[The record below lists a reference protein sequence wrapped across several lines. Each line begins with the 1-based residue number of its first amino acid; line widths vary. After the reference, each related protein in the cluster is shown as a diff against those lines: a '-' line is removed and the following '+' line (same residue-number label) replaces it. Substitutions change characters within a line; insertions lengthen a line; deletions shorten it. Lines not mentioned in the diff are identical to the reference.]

1 MSTPRYPNARLT
13 DQHAMTII
21 IVGTLPKGDINPQ
34 LGALL
39 ADVEEAL
46 RKHFP
51 DFLPAH
57 PPCTINVS
65 QLAMEGGE

>member
-1 MSTPRYPNARLT
+1 MDKPHLT

-34 LGALL
+34 LGDFL
-39 ADVEEAL
+39 ADVQEAL
-46 RKHFP
+46 LERFP
-51 DFLPAH
+51 AFLPAH

-65 QLAMEGGE
+65 QLAMDQRTEGE